1 MDIKS
6 MVHDFEDAII
16 NSVKE
21 AFPEIEF
28 HYSCWFH
35 FKQALRDHMVELKMT
50 SAYIKEFL
58 KLFDFLTVLD
68 RNLIVEKGVA
78 YVRAKAKKIK
88 GYKDHREEV
97 GKFFDSYFVK
107 QWCRPRMIPMWN
119 YNSRE
124 GWDEEM

>member
-6 MVHDFEDAII
+6 IVHDFEDAII

-50 SAYIKEFL
+50 SAYTL
-58 KLFDFLTVLD
+58 
-68 RNLIVEKGVA
+68 R
-78 YVRAKAKKIK
+78 
-88 GYKDHREEV
+88 
-97 GKFFDSYFVK
+97 S
-107 QWCRPRMIPMWN
+107 
-119 YNSRE
+119 S
-124 GWDEEM
+124 

>member
-6 MVHDFEDAII
+6 VVHDFEDAII
-16 NSVKE
+16 NSVKA
-21 AFPEIEF
+21 AFPDIEF

-35 FKQALRDHMVELKMT
+35 FNQVLRDHMVALGMT
-50 SAYIKEFL
+50 SEFIKEFL

-68 RNLIVEKGVA
+68 RDLIVGKGVA
-78 YVRAKAKKIK
+78 YVRSKAKKLK
-88 GYKDHREEV
+88 GYKDYKEEV
-97 GKFFDSYFVK
+97 EKFFDDYFVR

-119 YNSRE
+119 YNSRV

>member
-1 MDIKS
+1 M
-6 MVHDFEDAII
+6 
-16 NSVKE
+16 
-21 AFPEIEF
+21 
-28 HYSCWFH
+28 
-35 FKQALRDHMVELKMT
+35 
-50 SAYIKEFL
+50 

-68 RNLIVEKGVA
+68 RNLIVKKGVA